1 MGEIQT
7 NPIDSMMVRS
17 FFDYS
22 NGELTWK
29 INKGRAKIGGKAS
42 INSTGYKVFKINQ
55 KTYLEHR
62 LIWAWHFDETP
73 MFLDHKNGNFLDN
86 RIENLRPA
94 THQQNMCNRKTP
106 KHNKSGVKGVH
117 RSGNKWVA
125 QVTKNRTIY
134 HLGRFD
140 DLQDAKNAVMEKR
153 KSMHQDFC
161 QNGENL

>member
-1 MGEIQT
+1 MGERQA

-22 NGELTWK
+22 NGELVWK

-55 KTYLEHR
+55 KTCLEHR

-73 MFLDHKNGNFLDN
+73 VFLDHKNGNILDN

-106 KHNKSGVKGVH
+106 SHNQSGVKGVY
-117 RSGNKWVA
+117 RSGKKWVA
-125 QVTKNRTIY
+125 QVTSNGKINY
-134 HLGRFD
+134 LGSFE
-140 DLQDAKNAVMEKR
+140 DLDDAKAVVFERR
-153 KSMHQDFC
+153 KLMHQEFC
-161 QNGENL
+161 QNGESL